1 VLDAVEEN
9 ISMTVITNMHKLRLK
24 NNNKQ
29 NKRVNGSNAEA
40 KAKEQLFTVL
50 PLRGQFLYYLICF
63 FCVICVDFTFYC
75 HNPL

>member
-1 VLDAVEEN
+1 
-9 ISMTVITNMHKLRLK
+9 MTVITNMHKLRLK

-29 NKRVNGSNAEA
+29 NKLVNGSNAEA

-63 FCVICVDFTFYC
+63 FVSFVSILLFIVIIHYK
-75 HNPL
+75 